1 MNTKHYDN
9 IFNEFKLRHPY
20 MVDDIV
26 DYGPRGELG
35 IRLIGRDGTRYDY
48 HSISKSVKRVEE
60 RVLYDFSDLT
70 EERWRSL
77 FSDRLNE
84 LMGVKG
90 YSQQT
95 LADYTGLGKGTINN
109 YVNKRATPSAY
120 ALSKIARVLNCSIMD
135 LTD

>member
-77 FSDRLNE
+77 FS
-84 LMGVKG
+84 G
-90 YSQQT
+90 
-95 LADYTGLGKGTINN
+95 
-109 YVNKRATPSAY
+109 
-120 ALSKIARVLNCSIMD
+120 
-135 LTD
+135 

>member
-1 MNTKHYDN
+1 MNTRHYDT
-9 IFNEFKLRHPY
+9 IFEEFKKQHPY
-20 MVDDIV
+20 MVNDIV

-35 IRLIGRDGTRYDY
+35 IRLIGKDGARYDY
-48 HSISKSVKRVEE
+48 HATSKTVKRVEE
-60 RVLYDFSDLT
+60 RVIYDFSDLT

-84 LMGVKG
+84 LMGIKG

-109 YVNKRATPSAY
+109 YINKKATPSAY
-120 ALSKIARVLNCSIMD
+120 ALSRIARVLNCSIMD